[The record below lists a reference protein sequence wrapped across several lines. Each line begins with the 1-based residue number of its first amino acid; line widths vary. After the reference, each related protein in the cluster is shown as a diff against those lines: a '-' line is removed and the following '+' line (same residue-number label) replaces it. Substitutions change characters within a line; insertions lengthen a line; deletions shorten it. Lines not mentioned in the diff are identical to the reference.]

1 MENVITCDKGEYI
14 IKDEMTVSDTTF
26 FIAVDKHAKM
36 PFLVGE
42 RRSSET
48 MTTFKNLMITNSYVS
63 ALDNWNRRLAQAIA
77 DLKPQSTNQS
87 VRT

>member
-14 IKDEMTVSDTTF
+14 IKDEMTIADTSF
-26 FIAVDKHAKM
+26 FIAVDKHAKK

-42 RRSSET
+42 RRSSES
-48 MTTFKNLMITNSYVS
+48 MTTFNKLMVTSNYVA
-63 ALDNWNRRLAQAIA
+63 ALENWNRRLAQAIA
-77 DLKPQSTNQS
+77 DLNPQSTS